1 MANELMPKNLNML
14 RYLSENLTPEERR
27 KLMLMG
33 GDVEPDFA
41 TQVAILNQQ
50 DGGQYAMPD
59 RQSPFQAS
67 LMGNS
72 GGYNMQLPNGQVAP
86 FMPETLMA
94 RGGYQGDNL
103 RAGASG
109 VMVRM
114 PDGSVQIM
122 PGGVD
127 AGYNTDLGNGSNLD
141 IGGMYGP
148 RGMFNVNARYS
159 KKF

>member
-27 KLMLMG
+27 KMMLMA
-33 GDVEPDFA
+33 GDAEPDFA
-41 TQVAILNQQ
+41 TQVAMLNQQ

-114 PDGSVQIM
+114 PDGTVKMM
-122 PGGVD
+122 PGLD
-127 AGYNTDLGNGSNLD
+127 AGFNTNLGNGGNLD

>member
-27 KLMLMG
+27 KMMLMG
-33 GDVEPDFA
+33 GDAEPDFA
-41 TQVAILNQQ
+41 TQVAMLNQQ

-86 FMPETLMA
+86 FMPEMMQG
-94 RGGYQGDNL
+94 RMGYQNDNL

-109 VMVRM
+109 MMVRM
-114 PDGSVQIM
+114 PDGTVKMM
-122 PGGVD
+122 PVGLD
-127 AGYNTDLGNGSNLD
+127 AGYNTDLGNGGNFD

>member
-14 RYLSENLTPEERR
+14 RHFAEYMTPEERR
-27 KLMLMG
+27 KMMLMG
-33 GDVEPDFA
+33 GDVDPDFA
-41 TQVAILNQQ
+41 AQVAMLNQQ
-50 DGGQYAMPD
+50 GGGQYATPD
-59 RQSPFQAS
+59 RQMPFQAS

-72 GGYNMQLPNGQVAP
+72 GGYNVQLPNGQIAP
-86 FMPETLMA
+86 FMPEMMQG
-94 RGGYQGDNL
+94 RMGYQGDNL

-114 PDGSVQIM
+114 PDGTIKMM
-122 PGGVD
+122 PGGID
-127 AGYNTDLGNGSNLD
+127 AGYNADLGNNSNLD

-148 RGMFNVNARYS
+148 RGMFNVNARYT

>member
-1 MANELMPKNLNML
+1 MPKNLNML

-27 KLMLMG
+27 KMMLMG
-33 GDVEPDFA
+33 GDAEPDFA
-41 TQVAILNQQ
+41 TQVAMLNQQ
-50 DGGQYAMPD
+50 AGGQYAMPD

-72 GGYNMQLPNGQVAP
+72 GGYNMQLPNGQIAE
-86 FMPETLMA
+86 FTPETLMA

-103 RAGASG
+103 RAGVNG

-114 PDGSVQIM
+114 PDGTVKMM
-122 PGGVD
+122 PGGID
-127 AGYNTDLGNGSNLD
+127 AGYNADLGNNSNLD

>member
-14 RYLSENLTPEERR
+14 RHFAEYMTPEERR
-27 KLMLMG
+27 KMMLMG

-41 TQVAILNQQ
+41 TQVAMLNQQ
-50 DGGQYAMPD
+50 GKDQYATPD
-59 RQSPFQAS
+59 RQMPFQAS

-72 GGYNMQLPNGQVAP
+72 GGYNVQLPNGQTIP
-86 FMPETLMA
+86 FMPEMMQG
-94 RGGYQGDNL
+94 RMGYQGDNL
-103 RAGASG
+103 RAGALG
-109 VMVRM
+109 QMVRL
-114 PDGSVQIM
+114 PDGTIKMM
-122 PGGVD
+122 PIGLD
-127 AGYNTDLGNGSNLD
+127 AGYNADLGNSSNLD